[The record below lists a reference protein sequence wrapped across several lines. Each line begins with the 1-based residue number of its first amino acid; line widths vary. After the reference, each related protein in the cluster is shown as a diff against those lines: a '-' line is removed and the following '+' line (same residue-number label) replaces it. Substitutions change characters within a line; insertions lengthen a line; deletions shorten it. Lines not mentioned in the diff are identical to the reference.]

1 MLLQRFRN
9 LTPERNTAIPVSAG
23 VEAIRRMDQA
33 IQAMNRRRFLTG
45 IGAASAVAGAAV
57 IATGCGSSNY
67 MAMAQPPTTTPAS
80 TTDTAQQIFTAAL
93 IAEDLAT
100 TMYYN
105 ALVGGVIMD
114 PNLAGTG
121 GTALNVSS
129 SGSVANVG
137 YLRGALSEEIQHADL
152 MRTQLNI
159 SAATADPVQT
169 FYFPTGTFDT
179 LTNFFPVLVALETAF
194 IAAYMTAV
202 EEFSL
207 MIGGVAPYSSS
218 QMSATGTAYTAAQ
231 LSEFAKICAAIL
243 GVEAEHRSLARAI
256 PSGTSFAGTSILP
269 SDNVCYESTDT
280 LTSVYNGSASA
291 AAALGPFL
299 TQGSGTTAYSFQT
312 ALMGSSSLQ
321 LACTGG
327 APAA

>member
-1 MLLQRFRN
+1 MLLQPFRN
-9 LTPERNTAIPVSAG
+9 LTRLRSTASEISPAFGIDSV
-23 VEAIRRMDQA
+23 RRMDAA
-33 IQAMNRRRFLTG
+33 IDAMNRRRFLTG
-45 IGAASAVAGAAV
+45 LGIAGAVAGTAA
-57 IATGCGSSNY
+57 ITGCGSSGTT
-67 MAMAQPPTTTPAS
+67 AMAQSNMVTA
-80 TTDTAQQIFTAAL
+80 DTAQQIFTAAL

-100 TMYYN
+100 TMYFN
-105 ALVGGVIMD
+105 ALVGGVIQD

-121 GTALNVSS
+121 GTATNVSS
-129 SGSVANVG
+129 TGSVANVG

-152 MRTQLNI
+152 FRTQLNI
-159 SAATADPVQT
+159 SASTSDPVQT

-179 LTNFFPVLVALETAF
+179 LTSFFPVLVALETAF

-207 MIGGVAPYSSS
+207 MIGGVSPYSAT
-218 QMSATGTAYTAAQ
+218 QMSASGSAYTSAQ
-231 LSEFAKICAAIL
+231 LSEFAKISAAIL

-269 SDNVCYESTDT
+269 ADNDCYESTDT

-299 TQGSGTTAYSFQT
+299 TQGSGTTAYSLQT
-312 ALMGSSSLQ
+312 ALSGAANIQ
-321 LACTGG
+321 LACTGSVPS
-327 APAA
+327 A

>member
-1 MLLQRFRN
+1 MHLLRFRN
-9 LTPERNTAIPVSAG
+9 QSTLHAAESDVAASFGINS
-23 VEAIRRMDQA
+23 IRRMDQA
-33 IQAMNRRRFLTG
+33 IQAMNRRRFLAGVG
-45 IGAASAVAGAAV
+45 IAGAVAGTAAL
-57 IATGCGSSNY
+57 AGCGSTGTT
-67 MAMAQPPTTTPAS
+67 AMAQATVTA
-80 TTDTAQQIFTAAL
+80 DTAQQIFTAAL

-105 ALVGGVIMD
+105 ALVGGVIQD

-121 GTALNVSS
+121 GTATTVSS
-129 SGSVANVG
+129 NGSVANVG

-152 MRTQLNI
+152 FRTQLNI
-159 SAATADPVQT
+159 SAATSDPVQT

-207 MIGGVAPYSSS
+207 MIGGVSPYSAT
-218 QMSATGTAYTAAQ
+218 QMSASGSAYTSAQ
-231 LSEFAKICAAIL
+231 LSEFAKISAAIL

-269 SDNVCYESTDT
+269 ADNDCYESTDT

-312 ALMGSSSLQ
+312 ALMGAASIQ
-321 LACTGG
+321 LACTGS
-327 APAA
+327 APSA